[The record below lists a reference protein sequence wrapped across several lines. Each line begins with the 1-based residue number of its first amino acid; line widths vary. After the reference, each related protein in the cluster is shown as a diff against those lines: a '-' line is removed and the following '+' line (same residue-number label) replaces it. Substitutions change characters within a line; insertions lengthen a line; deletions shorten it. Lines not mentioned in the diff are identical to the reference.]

1 MYNADNFNQAIELT
15 KQTHEKMS
23 KLHEADK
30 VYVMYGEFDPFT
42 ARHEAILRE
51 LILQATMAEVQSEG
65 RRKIAIVMVVEDK
78 PSYSGA
84 TALNHRLR
92 MVELAAY
99 HQTCI
104 KVFETMAD
112 YVFVA
117 PNKGSLEETITE
129 YLGLDLGKAFIVMD
143 AAQWNNQLGH
153 IAIDGLPTVTYI
165 REMSDKLVKESQF
178 IVFRSGS
185 EEVKPGPST
194 VNRSIMTVSNAVVPM
209 VYEGDVRRHM
219 KYNPLYNGTEV
230 PAYTRDFIATQGLYN
245 QTTPLTMEMETG
257 AVLQNYDPDKYP
269 KCSVT
274 ATIVV
279 YSNNMVLLV
288 KRKAAPF
295 KNFWALPGG
304 FAEPREDIEQV
315 AVREL
320 KEEASIEIFPTWVK
334 HVGVYTP
341 DDPRATAKEGHWA
354 YDVGLAVGV
363 DTIAIPATK
372 AGDDAIEAEWVSME
386 DALEANLAFHHSKI
400 LKDFHSRYPKGLPGP
415 YGITTVAL

>member
-1 MYNADNFNQAIELT
+1 MYNADNFNLAIKRTLEY
-15 KQTHEKMS
+15 KANMGR
-23 KLHEADK
+23 LHEADK

-51 LILQATMAEVQSEG
+51 LILQATMAEVKSEG
-65 RRKIAIVMVVEDK
+65 RRKVAIVMVVEDK

-84 TALNHRLR
+84 TDLNHRLR

-117 PNKGSLEETITE
+117 PKKGSLEETITE
-129 YLGLDLGKAFIVMD
+129 SLGLDLGKIFIVMD

-153 IAIDGLPTVTYI
+153 IAIDGLPTVTYM
-165 REMSDKLVKESQF
+165 REMSDKLVKESRF

-372 AGDDAIEAEWVSME
+372 AGDDAIEAEWVPIE

-400 LKDFHSRYPKGLPGP
+400 LKDFHSRYPNGLPGP

>member
-1 MYNADNFNQAIELT
+1 MYNADNFNLAIELT
-15 KQTHEKMS
+15 KQKLKLMS
-23 KLHEADK
+23 NLHEADK

-51 LILQATMAEVQSEG
+51 LILQATMAEMKSDG
-65 RRKIAIVMVVEDK
+65 RRKVAIVMVVEDK
-78 PSYSGA
+78 PSYTGA
-84 TALNHRLR
+84 TALSQRLR
-92 MVELAAY
+92 MAELAAY

-112 YVFVA
+112 YVFAV
-117 PNKGSLEETITE
+117 PKKGSLEETITE
-129 YLGLDLGKAFIVMD
+129 SLGLDLGKAFIVMD
-143 AAQWNNQLGH
+143 AAQWNSQLNH
-153 IAIDGLPTVTYI
+153 IVINGTTTVTYMH
-165 REMSDKLVKESQF
+165 EMSDRLINESRF

-185 EEVKPGPST
+185 EEVKPGPSN
-194 VNRSIMTVSNAVVPM
+194 VKRSVMTVSSAVVPL

-230 PAYTRDFIATQGLYN
+230 PAYTRDFIAAQGLYN

-257 AVLQNYDPDKYP
+257 AVVQNYDPDKYP

-315 AVREL
+315 AVRKL
-320 KEEASIEIFPTWVK
+320 KEKASIEIFPAQVK

-354 YDVGLAVGV
+354 YDVGLAVGI
-363 DTIAIPATK
+363 DAISIPAVK
-372 AGDDAIEAEWVSME
+372 AGDDVVEAEWVPMD

-400 LKDFHSRYPKGLPGP
+400 LKDFHSRYPNGLPGP
-415 YGITTVAL
+415 YGITTIAL

>member
-1 MYNADNFNQAIELT
+1 MHNGFEVNQAIELT
-15 KQTHEKMS
+15 R
-23 KLHEADK
+23 LHEADK

-51 LILQATMAEVQSEG
+51 LILQATMAEAKSDG
-65 RRKIAIVMVVEDK
+65 KRKVAIVMVVEDK

-84 TALNHRLR
+84 TALSYRVR
-92 MVELAAY
+92 MAEMAAY
-99 HQTCI
+99 YQTCV

-112 YVFVA
+112 YVFAV
-117 PNKGSLEETITE
+117 PKKGSLEETITE
-129 YLGLDLGKAFIVMD
+129 SLGLDLDKAFIVMD
-143 AAQWNNQLGH
+143 AAQWNSQLSHVAVEGM
-153 IAIDGLPTVTYI
+153 PTVTYM
-165 REMSDKLVKESQF
+165 REMSDRLINESRF

-194 VNRSIMTVSNAVVPM
+194 VNRSIMTVSSAVVPL

-230 PAYTRDFIATQGLYN
+230 PAYTRDYIAVNGLYN

-257 AVLQNYDPDKYP
+257 AVVQNYDPDKYP

-320 KEEASIEIFPTWVK
+320 KEEASIDIFPAQVK
-334 HVGVYTP
+334 HIGVYTL

-363 DTIAIPATK
+363 DTISIPATK
-372 AGDDAIEAEWVSME
+372 AGDDANEAEWVSME

-400 LKDFHSRYPKGLPGP
+400 LKDFNSRYPNGLPGP
-415 YGITTVAL
+415 YGITAVAL

>member
-23 KLHEADK
+23 NLHEADK
-30 VYVMYGEFDPFT
+30 VYVMYWEFDPFT

-117 PNKGSLEETITE
+117 PKKGSLEETITE
-129 YLGLDLGKAFIVMD
+129 SLGLDLGKTFIVMD

-165 REMSDKLVKESQF
+165 REMSDKLVKESRF

-185 EEVKPGPST
+185 EEVKPGPSI

-230 PAYTRDFIATQGLYN
+230 PAYTRDYIATQGLYN

-295 KNFWALPGG
+295 KHFWALPGG

-320 KEEASIEIFPTWVK
+320 KEEASLEIFPSQVK
-334 HVGVYTP
+334 HIGVYTP

-354 YDVGLAVGV
+354 YDVGLAVGI
-363 DTIAIPATK
+363 DAISIPAVK
-372 AGDDAIEAEWVSME
+372 AGDDAIEAEWVPMA

-400 LKDFHSRYPKGLPGP
+400 LKDFNNRYPNGLPGP

>member
-1 MYNADNFNQAIELT
+1 MHNGFEVNQAIELT
-15 KQTHEKMS
+15 R
-23 KLHEADK
+23 LHEADK

-51 LILQATMAEVQSEG
+51 LILQATMAEAKSDG
-65 RRKIAIVMVVEDK
+65 KRKVAIVMVVEGK

-84 TALNHRLR
+84 TALSHRIR

-99 HQTCI
+99 HQTCV

-112 YVFVA
+112 YVFVV
-117 PNKGSLEETITE
+117 PKKGSLEETITE
-129 YLGLDLGKAFIVMD
+129 SLGLDLGNAFIVMD
-143 AAQWNNQLGH
+143 AAQWNSQLGH
-153 IAIDGLPTVTYI
+153 IAITGMSTVAYM
-165 REMSDKLVKESQF
+165 REMSERLINESLF

-185 EEVKPGPST
+185 EEVKPLPST
-194 VNRSIMTVSNAVVPM
+194 GNQPIMTVSSAVVPP

-230 PAYTRDFIATQGLYN
+230 PAYTRDFIAATGLYN

-257 AVLQNYDPDKYP
+257 AVVQNYDPDKYP

-279 YSNNMVLLV
+279 YCNNMVLLV

-320 KEEASIEIFPTWVK
+320 KEEASIEIFPAQVK
-334 HVGVYTP
+334 HIGVYTP

-363 DTIAIPATK
+363 DAVPIPAVK
-372 AGDDAIEAEWVSME
+372 AGDDAIEAEWVPME
-386 DALEANLAFHHSKI
+386 DALEANLAFHHSRI
-400 LKDFHSRYPKGLPGP
+400 LKDFNSRYPNGLHGP
-415 YGITTVAL
+415 YGITTVGL

>member
-15 KQTHEKMS
+15 KQKPEKMS

-51 LILQATMAEVQSEG
+51 LILQATMDEVKSEG
-65 RRKIAIVMVVEDK
+65 RRKVAIVMVVEDK
-78 PSYSGA
+78 LGYSGA
-84 TALNHRLR
+84 TDLNHRLR

-104 KVFETMAD
+104 KVFETMAG

-117 PNKGSLEETITE
+117 PKKGSLEETITE

-153 IAIDGLPTVTYI
+153 IAIDGLPTVTYM
-165 REMSDKLVKESQF
+165 REMSDKLVKESRF

-185 EEVKPGPST
+185 EEVKPGPSI

-230 PAYTRDFIATQGLYN
+230 PAYTRDYIATQGLYN

-320 KEEASIEIFPTWVK
+320 KEEASIEIFPSQVK
-334 HVGVYTP
+334 HIGVYTP

-372 AGDDAIEAEWVSME
+372 AGDDAIEVEWVPME

-400 LKDFHSRYPKGLPGP
+400 LKDFHSRYPNGLPGP

>member
-1 MYNADNFNQAIELT
+1 MHNVFEVNQAIELT
-15 KQTHEKMS
+15 R
-23 KLHEADK
+23 LHEADK

-51 LILQATMAEVQSEG
+51 LILQATMAEAKSDG
-65 RRKIAIVMVVEDK
+65 KRKVAIVMVVEDK

-84 TALNHRLR
+84 TALSYRVR
-92 MVELAAY
+92 MAEMAAY
-99 HQTCI
+99 YQTCV

-112 YVFVA
+112 YVFAV
-117 PNKGSLEETITE
+117 PKKGSLEETITE
-129 YLGLDLGKAFIVMD
+129 SLGLDLDKAFIVMD
-143 AAQWNNQLGH
+143 AVQWNSQLSH
-153 IAIDGLPTVTYI
+153 VAVDGMPTVTYM
-165 REMSDKLVKESQF
+165 REMSDRLINESRF

-194 VNRSIMTVSNAVVPM
+194 VNRSIMTVSGAVVPL

-230 PAYTRDFIATQGLYN
+230 PAYTRDYIAVNGLYN

-257 AVLQNYDPDKYP
+257 AVVQNYDPDKYP

-320 KEEASIEIFPTWVK
+320 KEEASIEIFPAQVK
-334 HVGVYTP
+334 HIGVYTP

-363 DTIAIPATK
+363 DAISIPAVK
-372 AGDDAIEAEWVSME
+372 AGDDAIEAEWVPME

>member
-1 MYNADNFNQAIELT
+1 MHNVFEVNQAIELT
-15 KQTHEKMS
+15 R
-23 KLHEADK
+23 LHEADK

-51 LILQATMAEVQSEG
+51 LILQATMAEAKSDG
-65 RRKIAIVMVVEDK
+65 KRKVAIVMVVEDK

-84 TALNHRLR
+84 TALSYRVR
-92 MVELAAY
+92 MAEMAAY
-99 HQTCI
+99 YQTCV

-112 YVFVA
+112 YVFAV
-117 PNKGSLEETITE
+117 PKKGSLEETITE
-129 YLGLDLGKAFIVMD
+129 SLGLDLDKAFIVMD
-143 AAQWNNQLGH
+143 AVQWNSQLSH
-153 IAIDGLPTVTYI
+153 VAVDGMPTVTYM
-165 REMSDKLVKESQF
+165 REMSDRLINESRF

-194 VNRSIMTVSNAVVPM
+194 VNRSIMTVSGAVVPL

-230 PAYTRDFIATQGLYN
+230 PAYTRDYIAVNGLYN

-257 AVLQNYDPDKYP
+257 AVVQNYDPDKYP

-320 KEEASIEIFPTWVK
+320 KEEASIEIFPAQVK
-334 HVGVYTP
+334 HIGVYTP

-363 DTIAIPATK
+363 DAISIPAVK
-372 AGDDAIEAEWVSME
+372 AGDDAIEAEWVPME

-415 YGITTVAL
+415 YVITTVAL

>member
-1 MYNADNFNQAIELT
+1 
-15 KQTHEKMS
+15 MS

-51 LILQATMAEVQSEG
+51 LILQATMTDMKSDG
-65 RRKIAIVMVVEDK
+65 NRKVAIVMAVEDK
-78 PSYSGA
+78 SSYSGA
-84 TALNHRLR
+84 TALSHRLR
-92 MVELAAY
+92 MAELAAY

-112 YVFVA
+112 YVFVVQT
-117 PNKGSLEETITE
+117 KGSLEETITE
-129 YLGLDLGKAFIVMD
+129 SLGIDLDKAFIVMD

-153 IAIDGLPTVTYI
+153 IVDGKLTVTYM
-165 REMSDKLVKESQF
+165 REMSDKLVKESHF

-185 EEVKPGPST
+185 EEVKPGPSN
-194 VNRSIMTVSNAVVPM
+194 VERSIMTVSNAVVPL

-230 PAYTRDFIATQGLYN
+230 PAYTRDFIATNGLYN

-320 KEEASIEIFPTWVK
+320 KEEASIEIFPSQVK
-334 HVGVYTP
+334 HIGVYTP

-363 DTIAIPATK
+363 DTITIPAAK
-372 AGDDAIEAEWVSME
+372 AGDDAIEAEWVPME
-386 DALEANLAFHHSKI
+386 DALEANLAFHHNKI
-400 LKDFHSRYPKGLPGP
+400 LKDFHSRYPNGLPGP
-415 YGITTVAL
+415 YGITTVSL

>member
-1 MYNADNFNQAIELT
+1 MYNADNFNLAIELT
-15 KQTHEKMS
+15 KQEQAMMEKLRKS
-23 KLHEADK
+23 DK

-51 LILQATMAEVQSEG
+51 LLLQATMAEMKSDG
-65 RRKIAIVMVVEDK
+65 KRKVAIVMAVEAK
-78 PSYSGA
+78 SSYIGA
-84 TALNHRLR
+84 TPLSQRIR
-92 MVELAAY
+92 MAELAAY
-99 HQTCI
+99 HQTCV
-104 KVFETMAD
+104 KVFESMTD
-112 YVFVA
+112 YVFVV
-117 PNKGSLEETITE
+117 PTRVTLEETITD
-129 YLGLDLGKAFIVMD
+129 YLGLNLDKVYIVMD
-143 AAQWNNQLGH
+143 AAQWNSQLTH
-153 IAIDGLPTVTYI
+153 IAINGTTAVTYMQ
-165 REMSDKLVKESQF
+165 EMSDRLINESSF

-185 EEVKPGPST
+185 EEVKPGPSN
-194 VNRSIMTVSNAVVPM
+194 VKRLIMTVSSAVVPL

-257 AVLQNYDPDKYP
+257 AVVQDYDPDKYP

-274 ATIVV
+274 ATVVV

-320 KEEASIEIFPTWVK
+320 KEEASIEIFPAHVK

-354 YDVGLAVGV
+354 YDVGLAVGI
-363 DTIAIPATK
+363 DAISIPAVK
-372 AGDDAIEAEWVSME
+372 AGDDAVEAEWVSMD

-400 LKDFHSRYPKGLPGP
+400 LKDFHSRYPNGLHGP
-415 YGITTVAL
+415 YGITTIAL

>member
-1 MYNADNFNQAIELT
+1 MT
-15 KQTHEKMS
+15 R
-23 KLHEADK
+23 LHEADR

-51 LILQATMAEVQSEG
+51 LLLQATMAEMKSDG
-65 RRKIAIVMVVEDK
+65 RRKVAIVMVVEDK

-84 TALNHRLR
+84 TALSYRIR
-92 MVELAAY
+92 MAEIAAY

-112 YVFVA
+112 YVVVV
-117 PNKGSLEETITE
+117 PKKGSLEETITDS
-129 YLGLDLGKAFIVMD
+129 LGLNLDKVFIVMD
-143 AAQWNNQLGH
+143 AAQWNSQLSH
-153 IAIDGLPTVTYI
+153 VAIDGLTTVTYM
-165 REMSDKLVKESQF
+165 REMSDSLLNASRF

-185 EEVKPGPST
+185 EEVKPGPSN
-194 VNRSIMTVSNAVVPM
+194 VKRSIMTVSSAVVPL

-219 KYNPLYNGTEV
+219 KFNPLYNGTEV
-230 PAYTRDFIATQGLYN
+230 PAYTRDYIATQGLYN
-245 QTTPLTMEMETG
+245 QTTPLTMEIETG
-257 AVLQNYDPDKYP
+257 AVVQNYDPDKYP

-288 KRKAAPF
+288 KRKEAPF

-320 KEEASIEIFPTWVK
+320 KEEASIEIFPSQVK
-334 HVGVYTP
+334 HIGVYTP

-354 YDVGLAVGV
+354 YDVGLAVGI
-363 DTIAIPATK
+363 DAISIPAAK
-372 AGDDAIEAEWVSME
+372 AGDDAIEAEWVPMA

-400 LKDFHSRYPKGLPGP
+400 LKDFHSRYPNGLPGP
-415 YGITTVAL
+415 YGITTIAL

>member
-1 MYNADNFNQAIELT
+1 MHNVFEVNKAIELT
-15 KQTHEKMS
+15 R
-23 KLHEADK
+23 LHEADK

-51 LILQATMAEVQSEG
+51 LILQATMAEVKSDG
-65 RRKIAIVMVVEDK
+65 KRKVAIVMVVEDK

-84 TALNHRLR
+84 TALSHRIR
-92 MVELAAY
+92 MAEMAAY

-112 YVFVA
+112 YVFA
-117 PNKGSLEETITE
+117 IPKKGSLEETITE
-129 YLGLDLGKAFIVMD
+129 SLGLDLGKAFIVMD
-143 AAQWNNQLGH
+143 AAQWNSQLSH
-153 IAIDGLPTVTYI
+153 IAIGGMTTVTYM
-165 REMSDKLVKESQF
+165 REMSDKLVKESRF

-185 EEVKPGPST
+185 EEVKPGPSI
-194 VNRSIMTVSNAVVPM
+194 VNRSIMTVSRAVVPM

-230 PAYTRDFIATQGLYN
+230 PAYTRDFIAANGLYN

-257 AVLQNYDPDKYP
+257 AVVQNYDPDKYP

-320 KEEASIEIFPTWVK
+320 KEEASLEIFPAQVK
-334 HVGVYTP
+334 HIGVYTP

-363 DTIAIPATK
+363 DTISIHAAK
-372 AGDDAIEAEWVSME
+372 AGDDAIEAEWVPME
-386 DALEANLAFHHSKI
+386 DALEANLAFHHNKI
-400 LKDFHSRYPKGLPGP
+400 LKDFHGRYPKGLPGP
-415 YGITTVAL
+415 YGITTVGL